1 MRWLSWGRIAVGAIV
16 IASLATAWW
25 QYRSGLIGMGKAIC
39 QDEVQ
44 QAIELQQAIADQRAI
59 EYETGRAERQTEIR
73 YRTREVIRHVPSDR
87 SCDWSPDAFRVLN
100 DAITG
105 AEPAGE
111 SGRALPGSS
120 GDR

>member
-1 MRWLSWGRIAVGAIV
+1 MRWLSWGRIAIGAIA

-25 QYRSGLIGMGKAIC
+25 QYRSGLIDM
-39 QDEVQ
+39 
-44 QAIELQQAIADQRAI
+44 
-59 EYETGRAERQTEIR
+59 GRAECQAKVARAIKQQQEIANENAAIYEAGRADRQTEIR
-73 YRTREVIRHVPSDR
+73 YRTREVISHVPSDR

-111 SGRALPGSS
+111 PGRALPGSS